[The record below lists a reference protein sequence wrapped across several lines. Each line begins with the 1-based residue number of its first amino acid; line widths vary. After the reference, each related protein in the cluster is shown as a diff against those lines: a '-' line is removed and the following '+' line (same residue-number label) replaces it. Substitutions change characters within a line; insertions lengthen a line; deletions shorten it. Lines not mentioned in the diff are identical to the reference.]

1 MTKITKN
8 ISLVID
14 ELIKGNPVALP
25 TETVYGLAANA
36 LNKDAVLNIFKI
48 KKRPHF
54 DPLIVHIKNI
64 SEIYKYAKYI
74 PEDVFKL
81 ADKFSPGPITYV
93 INKKNN
99 IHDLVTAGLKTV
111 AIRIPSHPLI
121 IKVLKNI
128 PFPLAAPS
136 ANMFGRISPT
146 SAKDVLK
153 ELNGKINYVLEGGKS
168 KIGIESTVLGFENNE
183 VFILRPGFI
192 TKSQI
197 ENILGKKVQHK
208 IFKTKI
214 NSPGLLSSHY
224 APHTPLY
231 IAEGN
236 IDFDILKKRKAGFL
250 DISKFKNI
258 NSLAS
263 NLFSELRKMD
273 EKKYTFLVV
282 EKIVNEG
289 LGFAVNDRLQKAS
302 SGFIKMLNNELV
314 IVKK

>member
-14 ELIKGNPVALP
+14 ELIKGNLVALP

>member
-121 IKVLKNI
+121 INVLKNI

>member
-121 IKVLKNI
+121 INVLKNI

-236 IDFDILKKRKAGFL
+236 IDFDILKNRKAGFL

>member
-121 IKVLKNI
+121 INVLKNI

-168 KIGIESTVLGFENNE
+168 KIGIESTVLGFGNNE

-197 ENILGKKVQHK
+197 ENTLGKKVQHK

-236 IDFDILKKRKAGFL
+236 IDFDILKKLKAGFL

-273 EKKYTFLVV
+273 EKKYTFLIV

-302 SGFIKMLNNELV
+302 SGFIKMLNDELV
-314 IVKK
+314 IMKK